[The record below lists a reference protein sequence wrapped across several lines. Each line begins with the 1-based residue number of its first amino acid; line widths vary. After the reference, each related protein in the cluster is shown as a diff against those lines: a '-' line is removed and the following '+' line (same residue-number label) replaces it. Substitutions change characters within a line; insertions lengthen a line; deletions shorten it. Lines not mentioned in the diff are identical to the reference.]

1 MQQLKPFRWLALVCV
16 AALLL
21 GSWERRRPKV
31 DVYQDETRNY
41 PQAMARLYPGRSQ
54 VEYLL
59 GRWEATQGGEQ
70 IDQQELQD
78 PERLSELMARTR
90 ERLAPA
96 VEHYERAL
104 ASGLKSEENLQ
115 YNYALSLIQ
124 MRADPEKIDR
134 AIADW
139 RRNFPN
145 SQYRDLSER
154 RRVIEEGFEKL
165 EQLVQARRQEQE
177 LEQRRKKFEELYGP
191 SQPPRPTR

>member
-1 MQQLKPFRWLALVCV
+1 MQQMKPFRWLALVCL

-21 GSWERRRPKV
+21 GAWERRREKV
-31 DVYQDETRNY
+31 DVYRDETPNY
-41 PQAMARLYPGRSQ
+41 PQAMARLYPDRSQ

-59 GRWEATQGGEQ
+59 GRWKATQGGEQ
-70 IDQQELQD
+70 LDPQELQD
-78 PERLSELMARTR
+78 PDRLAELLARTR

-104 ASGLKSEENLQ
+104 AAGLKSEENLQ

-145 SQYRDLSER
+145 SEYRDLAER
-154 RRVIEEGFEKL
+154 RRAIEEVFDKL
-165 EQLVQARRQEQE
+165 EKLVQARRQNQE
-177 LEQRRKKFEELYGP
+177 LEQRRRKFEELYGP
-191 SQPPRPTR
+191 SRPLPTR